1 MENNMYN
8 HQNDKQKD
16 QIKMDIAPLVPRH
29 RPEVFYMF
37 SAGTALQKTATPP
50 CAGRQYIP
58 HNKAG
63 KSQAQ
68 QIHKADQINDK
79 IQ

>member
-1 MENNMYN
+1 MYN
-8 HQNDKQKD
+8 HQNDKQKG
-16 QIKMDIAPLVPRH
+16 QIKMNTAPFVPSH
-29 RPEVFYMF
+29 RPEVFYVF

-50 CAGRQYIP
+50 CARRQYIP